1 MYFEQ
6 KFEFFQNPLKLIY
19 ETIMYNQSAVWGQDQ
34 EILSFVQFFP
44 QTADFR

>member
-1 MYFEQ
+1 MDFEQ

-19 ETIMYNQSAVWGQDQ
+19 KTVMYNRSAIWGHDH
-34 EILSFVQFFP
+34 EILSFVQFLP